1 MMTRKMFFMI
11 FMLIGIVS
19 ANVNGQSLKVPKVPD
34 ANTLVL
40 PADKAG
46 FEKDFLAA
54 LDPGTDLGIS
64 ADNLAKLATKN
75 KSFVSDVMGIMGG
88 KGNDAD
94 KLSKIGLKNT
104 DLTKF
109 VTSLLGDSTAG
120 KYLEKVQK
128 QLGPFK
134 TKYKLAKMFM

>member
-1 MMTRKMFFMI
+1 MIRKMFFLTCLMVG
-11 FMLIGIVS
+11 FLAV
-19 ANVNGQSLKVPKVPD
+19 NVNAQSLKIPKVD
-34 ANTLVL
+34 GANTLVL

-64 ADNLAKLATKN
+64 AENLGKLATKN
-75 KSFVSDVMGIMGG
+75 KSFVGDVMNIMGG
-88 KGNDAD
+88 KGNDNE
-94 KLSKIGLKNT
+94 KLAKIALKNT

-109 VTSLLGDSTAG
+109 ATELLGSSTAG

-128 QLGPFK
+128 QLGPLR
-134 TKYKLAKMFM
+134 TKYKLAKLLM

>member
-1 MMTRKMFFMI
+1 MTRKMFFM
-11 FMLIGIVS
+11 MCLLTGIIAV
-19 ANVNGQSLKVPKVPD
+19 NVNGQSLKIPKVPD

-54 LDPGTDLGIS
+54 LDPGKDLGIS

-75 KSFVSDVMGIMGG
+75 KSFVGDVMGIMGG

-120 KYLEKVQK
+120 KYLDKVKK
-128 QLGPFK
+128 QMGPFK
-134 TKYKLAKMFM
+134 TKYNLAKLLL